1 MGKSSM
7 EKLKLLHILKML
19 NEETDETHRLSVSEI
34 IDRLSDI
41 GIASERKSVYR
52 DLDTLEDFGYDIL
65 RDRTGVCLASRTF
78 ECAELRL
85 LVDAVQASRFITEK
99 KSGELIEKL
108 SSLTGRHEA
117 MSLRRNIYIADRPK
131 ADNESIYYTVD
142 TVHGAM
148 ADNKMISFKYF
159 DWTPEKKQELRRGGD
174 DYTVSPWGLLWD
186 DEKYY
191 LIAYDSAADTIKHFR
206 TDKMLGVAAIDKPR
220 EGSDRF
226 ARIDMGAYSK
236 KVFGMY
242 GGEECSVTLRCQ
254 NSLAGVIFDRFGTD
268 VKIYPR
274 DDGTFTAAVK
284 VQISNN
290 FFSWVM
296 QFGNRMKITAPHDV
310 CDQMARLINE
320 IGGMYK

>member
-1 MGKSSM
+1 M

-19 NEETDETHRLSVSEI
+19 TEETDETHRLSVAEM
-34 IDRLSDI
+34 IDRLRDI

-99 KSGELIEKL
+99 KSGELIGKL

-117 MSLRRNIYIADRPK
+117 MSLRRNIYTTDRIK
-131 ADNESIYYTVD
+131 AGNEAIYYTVD
-142 TVHGAM
+142 TIHSAVA
-148 ADNKMISFKYF
+148 NNRMISFKYF
-159 DWTPEKKQELRRGGD
+159 DWTPEKKQELRHGGA
-174 DYTVSPWGLLWD
+174 DYRVSPWGLLWD

-191 LIAYDSAADTIKHFR
+191 LIAYDGAADTIKHFR
-206 TDKMLGVAAIDKPR
+206 TDKMLGVTELDKPR
-220 EGSDRF
+220 EGSERF

-242 GGEECSVTLRCQ
+242 GGEECNVTLRCQ

-268 VKIYPR
+268 VKVYPG
-274 DDGTFTAAVK
+274 DDGTFTASVR

-296 QFGNRMKITAPHDV
+296 QFGNRMKITAPHDIYEK
-310 CDQMARLINE
+310 MARLINE
-320 IGGMYK
+320 IGEMYK